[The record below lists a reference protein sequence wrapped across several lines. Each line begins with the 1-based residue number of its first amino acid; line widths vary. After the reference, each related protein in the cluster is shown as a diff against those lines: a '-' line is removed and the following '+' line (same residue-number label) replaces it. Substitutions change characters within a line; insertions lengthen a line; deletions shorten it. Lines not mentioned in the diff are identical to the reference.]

1 MIKRILALI
10 AILTGLT
17 AVAAPVHA
25 RIASVEAVGIQASR
39 DSATK
44 CADKRLVMASPGG
57 MAFAAR
63 KGASVT
69 CPPPVITIVIPTVM
83 LQADRARE

>member
-25 RIASVEAVGIQASR
+25 RIASVEAVGVQAAR
-39 DSATK
+39 DSVTK
-44 CADKRLVMASPGG
+44 CADKRLVMAAPQAMGL
-57 MAFAAR
+57 AAR
-63 KGASVT
+63 KGTSVA